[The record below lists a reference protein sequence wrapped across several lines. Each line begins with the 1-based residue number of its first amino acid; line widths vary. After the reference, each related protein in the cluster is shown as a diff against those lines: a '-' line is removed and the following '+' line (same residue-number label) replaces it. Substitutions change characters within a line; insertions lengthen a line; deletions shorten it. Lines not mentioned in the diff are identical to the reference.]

1 MEEQAPRVVPPGWY
15 PDPKMAGTQR
25 YWDGEVWTDNVAPF
39 APLPAQALNAAST
52 NQLVTG
58 LVVAASVGG
67 GILSQQSVSVMSGSG
82 IVWTGVAICVAA
94 SFVTWV
100 VKTIPGWAR
109 VICVLVAIGAIITG
123 FSVEQQLD
131 ERRQEIGNILNQP

>member
-1 MEEQAPRVVPPGWY
+1 MTS
-15 PDPKMAGTQR
+15 TQR
-25 YWDGEVWTDNVAPF
+25 YWDGERWTDNVAPLTS
-39 APLPAQALNAAST
+39 LPPHAMDAGSSKQVITA
-52 NQLVTG
+52 

-82 IVWTGVAICVAA
+82 IVWTGVALCVAA

-109 VICVLVAIGAIITG
+109 AICVLIAIGAIITG